1 MRLIETRDTEF
12 ILVLKKANR
21 LSTIWIK
28 ISEDFS
34 KIISVKSAKLIKL
47 SVLLFQSEKKAGLT
61 AEVLKLIS

>member
-21 LSTIWIK
+21 ISTIWIK

-34 KIISVKSAKLIKL
+34 KIISVKSAKRIKL
-47 SVLLFQSEKKAGLT
+47 SVLLFHSET
-61 AEVLKLIS
+61 RD